1 MTRIVEFKGM
11 DQINKQDAPREIIF
25 SKIERL
31 IREMQHPESG
41 VPVRSQKLFLT
52 FIPSVFMGFDLVDW
66 LMNRL
71 NIKDLAEAIHLAN
84 LICQHGYFFPVN
96 DTKLTLKDD
105 GTLYRF
111 QDPHFWPSYYQP
123 DDIHYAKE
131 PKEALAWLKKV
142 LSQKWEFIC
151 KQAEE
156 QVNLMKERKKSEK
169 SILDSQEKA
178 YWRVHRPPPGIL
190 SCFEKGPLANKHT
203 EKAKAKQDLKKQVSF
218 LQKYICRPRTKLHQ
232 VVESLI
238 HRCELYA
245 EFDPFITDV
254 QPTNPWISDDITFWD
269 LNSDFVETLTEKR
282 LRRWGISL
290 EELLTDPMGELEFEK
305 YLRKEYSHENM
316 CFWKVVQCLKS
327 GSQAAVANRINK
339 IYEKYLAPGAPCE
352 VNLDSMTLDIT
363 YKLMK
368 SPSRYTFDAAQEH
381 VFLLMKK
388 DTYRR
393 FLKSD
398 HYRNLLSNTQ
408 QIEQKKKFFNF
419 GVSTRKKAA
428 PSAGVGNRRNSG
440 CHRTSS
446 NVDITLN
453 TLQLSG
459 EHPFTGKHSQSTS
472 DLQDMQKIS
481 ALNRLSSS
489 SESQDRVNNVG
500 RNALLIPR
508 GAHRMGYFSSSLD
521 GTNRNITLTV
531 PQPTQNLVAPWET
544 ES

>member
-1 MTRIVEFKGM
+1 MTKTDEFKEM
-11 DQINKQDAPREIIF
+11 DQTDKQGVPREIIF

-31 IREMQHPESG
+31 VREMQHPMTG

-52 FIPSVFMGFDLVDW
+52 YIPSVFM
-66 LMNRL
+66 
-71 NIKDLAEAIHLAN
+71 AEAIHLAN
-84 LICQHGYFFPVN
+84 LICQHGYFYPVN

-111 QDPHFWPSYYQP
+111 QEQCFWPSYNQP
-123 DDIHYAKE
+123 DDIHYAIFLVKRTLRNKQKHGLE
-131 PKEALAWLKKV
+131 DHEQETLARLKKV
-142 LSQKWEFIC
+142 LSQKWEYIC

-156 QVNLMKERKKSEK
+156 QVHLMNERKKSEK

-178 YWRVHRPPPGIL
+178 YWRVHRPPPGIV
-190 SCFEKGPLANKHT
+190 SCFERGPLANKKT
-203 EKAKAKQDLKKQVSF
+203 EKNKNKQDLKKQTEF
-218 LQKYICRPRTKLHQ
+218 LQQYIYRPRTKLHQ

-238 HRCELYA
+238 HQCELYA
-245 EFDPFITDV
+245 EFDPFVTDV
-254 QPTNPWISDDITFWD
+254 QPTNPWISDDNTFWA
-269 LNSDFVETLTEKR
+269 LNSDFVEIPTEKR

-290 EELLTDPMGELEFEK
+290 EELLTDPMGVLEFEK

-316 CFWKVVQCLKS
+316 CFWKIVQSLKR
-327 GSQAAVANRINK
+327 GSQAAVTNRINK

-352 VNLDSMTLDIT
+352 VNLDSKTLEVT
-363 YKLMK
+363 YNLMK

-408 QIEQKKKFFNF
+408 QIDQKRKFFSF
-419 GVSTRKKAA
+419 GVSTRKKVV
-428 PSAGVGNRRNSG
+428 PSAGMGNRRNSG

-453 TLQLSG
+453 ALQLSDD
-459 EHPFTGKHSQSTS
+459 HPFTGKHSQSTS
-472 DLQDMQKIS
+472 DLQDMQKNL
-481 ALNRLSSS
+481 ALNRLSSP
-489 SESQDRVNNVG
+489 SESQNLVNNVG
-500 RNALLIPR
+500 HDALSVS
-508 GAHRMGYFSSSLD
+508 RMGYLSSSLD

-531 PQPTQNLVAPWET
+531 PQPTKNLVAPWET
-544 ES
+544 EN